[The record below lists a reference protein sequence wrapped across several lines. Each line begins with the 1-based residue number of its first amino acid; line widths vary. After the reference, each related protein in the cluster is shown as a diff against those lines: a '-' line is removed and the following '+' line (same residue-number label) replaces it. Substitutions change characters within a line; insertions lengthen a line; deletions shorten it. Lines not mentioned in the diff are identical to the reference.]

1 MSNVTLFDNLPAEYK
16 ALLAK
21 LQPDTNASGRQSSGG
36 VNRLS
41 IRGGVF
47 RKVINGQEVGE
58 LEQRAIK
65 AVLVKTAPITR
76 MYYAGQFV
84 QGQATAPVCW
94 SADTSTGRPAPEV
107 IASDRQS
114 DSCFDCKQN
123 IKGSG
128 MGEGRACRFSQ
139 RVAVLLATNDNT
151 VNSKD
156 VYQLSLPATS
166 VFGDNKQKMGL
177 QTYARFLDSQRAPL
191 ASLLTEIRF
200 DTDSSTPKLCF
211 KAVRVLE
218 PSELELAIAAQQS
231 EDTEKLIALYI
242 KPKEDTTPAF
252 PKSAA
257 PRAVAPPPK
266 PKEEEEEL
274 GLFAGFT
281 DPKAPSEAE
290 PVEEPKIKAAKK
302 KNDPAPT
309 TPDLASLLDELD
321 GFDD

>member
-1 MSNVTLFDNLPAEYK
+1 MSNVTLFENMPEAYK

-21 LQPDTNASGRQSSGG
+21 LQPDTNASGRQSTGG

-47 RKVINGQEVGE
+47 RKVVNGQEVGE

-65 AVLVKTAPITR
+65 AVLVKTAPISR

-94 SADTSTGRPAPEV
+94 SSDTSTGRPAPEV

-114 DSCFDCKQN
+114 ESCFDCKQN

-139 RVAVLLATNDNT
+139 RVAVLLADGDNT
-151 VNSKD
+151 IRSKE

-166 VFGDNKQKMGL
+166 VFGDNKQKMAL

-211 KAVRVLE
+211 KATRVLE
-218 PSELELAIAAQQS
+218 ESELKLAIDAQQS
-231 EDTEKLIALYI
+231 EETEKLIALYI
-242 KPKEDTTPAF
+242 KPKEDSSPAL
-252 PKSAA
+252 PK
-257 PRAVAPPPK
+257 PVAPKAAPPK
-266 PKEEEEEL
+266 PKQEEEEEPD
-274 GLFAGFT
+274 LFAGVSSLKT
-281 DPKAPSEAE
+281 TTAAE
-290 PVEEPKIKAAKK
+290 PVEEPKLKGDKK
-302 KNDPAPT
+302 KSAPPT
-309 TPDLASLLDELD
+309 APDLASLLDELD

>member
-1 MSNVTLFDNLPAEYK
+1 MSDVALFENMPEAYK

-21 LQPDTNASGRQSSGG
+21 LQPDTNAIGRQTSG
-36 VNRLS
+36 VSRLS

-47 RKVINGQEVGE
+47 RKVVNGQEVGE

-84 QGQATAPVCW
+84 QGQTTAPVCW

-114 DSCFDCKQN
+114 ESCFDCKQN

-139 RVAVLLATNDNT
+139 RVALLLADASGSI
-151 VNSKD
+151 NSKET
-156 VYQLSLPATS
+156 YQLSLPATS
-166 VFGDNKQKMGL
+166 VFGDNKQKMAL
-177 QTYARFLDSQRAPL
+177 QSYARFLDGQRAPL

-211 KAVRVLE
+211 KALRVLE
-218 PSELELAIAAQQS
+218 ASELELAIEAQQS
-231 EDTEKLIALYI
+231 ADTEKLIALYV
-242 KPKEDTTPAF
+242 KPKEDTPPAF
-252 PKSAA
+252 QKSVA
-257 PRAVAPPPK
+257 PRPIAAPPK
-266 PKEEEEEL
+266 PKPKVEEEAL
-274 GLFAGFT
+274 GLFEGLSSSTA
-281 DPKAPSEAE
+281 DESEE
-290 PVEEPKIKAAKK
+290 VEEPKIKAAKK
-302 KNDPAPT
+302 KNEPAPT
-309 TPDLASLLDELD
+309 SPDLAGLLDELD
-321 GFDD
+321 AYDD

>member
-1 MSNVTLFDNLPAEYK
+1 MSNVTLFENMPEAYK

-21 LQPDTNASGRQSSGG
+21 LQPDTNAIGRQTSG
-36 VNRLS
+36 VSRLS

-47 RKVINGQEVGE
+47 RKVVNGQEVGE

-114 DSCFDCKQN
+114 ESCFDCKQN

-139 RVAVLLATNDNT
+139 RVAVLLADASGSI
-151 VNSKD
+151 NSKE

-177 QTYARFLDSQRAPL
+177 QSYARFLDGQGAPL

-211 KAVRVLE
+211 KALRVLE
-218 PSELELAIAAQQS
+218 APELELAIETQQS
-231 EDTEKLIALYI
+231 ADTEKLIALYV
-242 KPKEDTTPAF
+242 KPKEDTPPAF
-252 PKSAA
+252 QKSVA
-257 PRAVAPPPK
+257 PRQIAAPPK
-266 PKEEEEEL
+266 PKVEEEEL
-274 GLFAGFT
+274 GLFGGLSSSTA
-281 DPKAPSEAE
+281 DE
-290 PVEEPKIKAAKK
+290 PEEVEEPKIKAAKK
-302 KNDPAPT
+302 KNAPAPT
-309 TPDLASLLDELD
+309 APDLAGLLDELD
-321 GFDD
+321 GYDD